1 MSCSSSSSF
10 DEYQWVINIGRALEK
25 ELEDGDDQDPVSIFT
40 VPRTLMSS
48 RPDSYTPQQLS
59 LGPYHYLSPDLQEM
73 EWYKISAAKK
83 LQTQLLC
90 HNFENLVEQLIKLEP
105 KIRACYHRYLNFQC

>member
-1 MSCSSSSSF
+1 MSSHNHTMSCSSSSSF

-59 LGPYHYLSPDLQEM
+59 LGPYHYLSPRSSRDGVVQDIGGQETANSAFSATTLR
-73 EWYKISAAKK
+73 ISSS
-83 LQTQLLC
+83 
-90 HNFENLVEQLIKLEP
+90 N
-105 KIRACYHRYLNFQC
+105 